1 MCPSPEQPDSITD
14 AATYVVEGMS
24 CGHCKAAVTE
34 AVEAV
39 AGVASVEVDLD
50 TKRVDVRG
58 SALSDDAIRAAVD
71 DAGYEA
77 RRAA

>member
-1 MCPSPEQPDSITD
+1 MCPSPEQPNTAPG

-34 AVEAV
+34 AVEAL
-39 AGVASVEVDLD
+39 AGVGSVDVDLD

-58 SALSDDAIRAAVD
+58 SDVSDDAIRAAVD
-71 DAGYEA
+71 EAGYEA